1 MKRWDVFD
9 LLLSMARRQQLR
21 FRLEKDSE
29 CDTFYFDDP
38 LRCLVDGRPSIV
50 ALAIVYTQNLRI
62 DVLLGGSVEQL
73 KLHVDRVSL
82 QEVPS

>member
-29 CDTFYFDDP
+29 YDTFYFDDP
-38 LRCLVDGRPSIV
+38 LQCSVNGRQSAV
-50 ALAIVYTQNLRI
+50 ALAVVYTQNLRI
-62 DVLLGGSVEQL
+62 DVLLGGNIERL
-73 KLHVDRVSL
+73 KLEVGRVSL
-82 QEVPS
+82 QETSP